1 MKRILKAA
9 SAAIMLSLVL
19 VSCVNEPGTNR
30 IIIAVGIVPQAAF
43 VERVAGD
50 LVDVVTLIPP
60 GNSPANYNPS
70 SNEMRMLSDATVYF
84 TLQMPTEE
92 ANILP
97 KASDFNKNLLI
108 VNLRDEVSKIYPL
121 LMAAGHD
128 HGDENEETVSNDSD
142 GLTIDP
148 HLWLSPR
155 RAVVMVSAIANTLST
170 IDPYNRS
177 IYMENASAFIL
188 EIEALESEIKN
199 ILEPMESRS
208 FMIYHGSYGY
218 FADDFGLEM
227 ISIEVAGKKATAS
240 EMQEVIKHAREEGIS
255 IVFYQDEFDDNQ
267 ARTIAE
273 EINGRVVK
281 ASPLSQD
288 YIQSLRDFAN
298 ALGGGEGGGQ

>member
-1 MKRILKAA
+1 MKRIIKAA
-9 SAAIMLSLVL
+9 AAAIVLSLIL
-19 VSCVNEPGTNR
+19 ASCVNEPGTDR

-50 LVDVVTLIPP
+50 LVDVVTLVPP

-97 KASDFNKNLLI
+97 KASAFNKNLLI
-108 VNLRDEVSKIYPL
+108 VNLRNEVSKIYPL
-121 LMAAGHD
+121 LMATGHD
-128 HGDENEETVSNDSD
+128 HGDEEEEVVSNDSD

-148 HLWLSPR
+148 HLWLSPK
-155 RAVVMVSAIANTLST
+155 RAVVMVSAIANTLSS
-170 IDPYNRS
+170 IDPSNKS
-177 IYMENASAFIL
+177 IYMENAAAFIL

-218 FADDFGLEM
+218 FADDFGLLM

-240 EMQEVIKHAREEGIS
+240 EMQEVIEHAREEGIG

-281 ASPLSQD
+281 VSPLSPD
-288 YIQSLRDFAN
+288 YIEALRDFAN
-298 ALGGGEGGGQ
+298 VLSGMEGGGQ